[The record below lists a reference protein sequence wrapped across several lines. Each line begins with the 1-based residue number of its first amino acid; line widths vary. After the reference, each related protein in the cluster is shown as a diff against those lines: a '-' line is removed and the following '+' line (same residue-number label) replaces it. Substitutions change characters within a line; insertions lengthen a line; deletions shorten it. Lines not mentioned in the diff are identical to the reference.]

1 MRTVIN
7 KVGNIEIENNLL
19 KFRMP
24 INEFKTDNISIIE
37 KSIKRK
43 MTSIENDP
51 YYLKPFEIQVM
62 NSFVVLYYQMDNYAG
77 FTYLRQIPFGDK
89 LKYYSALIDIAKKQ
103 DETKVLWD
111 KYNFFVDPLEE
122 TMKTI
127 VFETENMSIHEKID
141 AFSGIKELILISL
154 TTLETILGKPNRT
167 DFIEQD
173 NDVIQFAETILKIED
188 LDDLDHY
195 VSTKRIEYEHGMIG
209 NDNTVQSEKKAK
221 SISLSSIKG
230 RINKKKIKPSNKNIN
245 SQGTKSKNKG
255 NKNLYML
262 IGLLIFALIVHFAT
276 SSDPSSADNKE
287 VEKKST
293 NEYAAAKETKEK
305 ENKNKK
311 KSVKTTDSK
320 YNEQLLSAY
329 RASLTGDAK
338 GGAEILEQI
347 GYKNLSE
354 QDQNILL
361 NIYENSGQI
370 NKVIDLKPE
379 RAKELVNSI
388 VANNQADTLIDIQ
401 KAMETKNEYVDFE
414 VAFLK
419 EDWKKIIELKDL
431 VDLNGRK
438 EEQIVQAFISL
449 KNLEEAKKFA
459 EQVGNPALLEQVQT
473 YSTTN

>member
-1 MRTVIN
+1 
-7 KVGNIEIENNLL
+7 
-19 KFRMP
+19 MP
-24 INEFKTDNISIIE
+24 ITEFNTDNISVIE

-51 YYLKPFEIQVM
+51 YYLKPFEIQVL

-77 FTYLRQIPFGDK
+77 YTYLRQLSFTDK

-103 DETKVLWD
+103 SETKVLWD

-122 TMKTI
+122 TMKTL
-127 VFETENMSIHEKID
+127 VFETENMRIHEKMD
-141 AFSGIKELILISL
+141 AFNGVKELILISL
-154 TTLETILGKPNRT
+154 TTLETILGKPNRS

-173 NDVIQFAETILKIED
+173 NDVIQFAETIIKIDD
-188 LDDLDHY
+188 LEDLDHY

-209 NDNTVQSEKKAK
+209 NDNTVQSEKKTEF
-221 SISLSSIKG
+221 ISLSSIKDS
-230 RINKKKIKPSNKNIN
+230 INKKKAKPLNNNVN
-245 SQGTKSKNKG
+245 SQGIKNKNKG
-255 NKNLYML
+255 NKNLFML
-262 IGLLIFALIVHFAT
+262 IGLLIFAIIVHFAT
-276 SSDPSSADNKE
+276 SSDPEAADKKE

-293 NEYAAAKETKEK
+293 NEYAAAKSKETDDAK
-305 ENKNKK
+305 KK
-311 KSVKTTDSK
+311 KSVASTDTK
-320 YNEQLLSAY
+320 YNDQLLSAY

-388 VANNQADTLIDIQ
+388 VANNQANTLIDIQ
-401 KAMETKNEYVDFE
+401 KAMETKNVYVDFE

-419 EDWKKIIELKDL
+419 EDWKKIVELKDL

-449 KNLEEAKKFA
+449 NKLEEAKQFA
-459 EQVGNPALLEQVQT
+459 EQVGNPVLLEQVQN

>member
-1 MRTVIN
+1 MRAVIN

-24 INEFKTDNISIIE
+24 INEFNTDNISIIE

-43 MTSIENDP
+43 MNSIENDP

-89 LKYYSALIDIAKKQ
+89 LKYFSALIDIAKKQ

-127 VFETENMSIHEKID
+127 VFETENMSIHEKTD

-188 LDDLDHY
+188 LEDLDHY

-209 NDNTVQSEKKAK
+209 NDNSVQSEKKTKSNTLK
-221 SISLSSIKG
+221 SIKESI
-230 RINKKKIKPSNKNIN
+230 IKKKTKPLKNNSNSPK
-245 SQGTKSKNKG
+245 TKNKG

-262 IGLLIFALIVHFAT
+262 IGLLIFSLIVHFAT
-276 SSDPSSADNKE
+276 SSDPGSADH
-287 VEKKST
+287 KKGEDEPT
-293 NEYAAAKETKEK
+293 NEYSAAKDAKETK
-305 ENKNKK
+305 NADKK
-311 KSVKTTDSK
+311 KSVASTNSK
-320 YNEQLLSAY
+320 YSDQLLSAY
-329 RASLTGDAK
+329 RASLTGDSK
-338 GGAEILEQI
+338 GGAEILERI
-347 GYKNLSE
+347 GYENLSE

-388 VANNQADTLIDIQ
+388 VANSQANTLIDIQ

-449 KNLEEAKKFA
+449 NKLEEAKQFA
-459 EQVGNPALLEQVQT
+459 EQVGNPALLEQVQN